1 MAYSKKNKVYAV
13 KRTALISSCI
23 VCAVFIL
30 SAGYMMYGNVFSGE
44 AAGTFRNSNENEA
57 KTVMIARAKQN
68 LGQGELLD
76 ASKAELIEIPAE
88 LAPEGAITSLS
99 KLNDMRLRRG
109 IAKKEFFNDMD
120 LMPQNAVCE
129 EGERLIEHN
138 FAEGAVPASVT
149 AGSIIDIKLFVKGGE
164 DGIVVSKAAV
174 ISRSDNLLS
183 FYLDG
188 REQEFIKEAAAEGAL
203 FVVQYIDASQQASEV
218 TYTPLYYKDKQN

>member
-13 KRTALISSCI
+13 KRAALILSCI

-30 SAGYMMYGNVFSGE
+30 SAGYMLYGNVFSGE
-44 AAGTFRNSNENEA
+44 AAGALRNGNVNEA

-68 LGQGELLD
+68 LDQGELLD
-76 ASKAELIEIPAE
+76 ASKAELIEIPVE

-99 KLNDMRLRRG
+99 KLSGMRLKRG
-109 IAKKEFFNDMD
+109 IAKKEIFNDMD